1 MLDRDR
7 LRMGRL
13 RLRLTQQRLGELIG
27 QDQAYV
33 SRLERGGLTEITV
46 TTLERIADVLGVST
60 DYLLKRKSTGRQGMA
75 IDEDDEEAPRRRVAV
90 GA

>member
-60 DYLLKRKSTGRQGMA
+60 DYLLKRKSSGRKGRVL
-75 IDEDDEEAPRRRVAV
+75 DEDDEDEVSQSAVAV
-90 GA
+90 A